1 MKEPICWQDLPDYVP
16 GRVGLCSKAQGWN
29 NVALRS
35 YHYQGQDVIVPA
47 MRDFLLVGYRN
58 GVMPM
63 QRRFDG
69 RWSRETLSPGAASFL
84 TRAQAAHWT
93 WQEDI
98 EVTHVYLSADLMTQV
113 ASEIYGRDIEE
124 VELEDVLRTQDPV
137 VTNAMGALAVETQ
150 SECLGGA
157 LYVDAVSRG
166 LIIHLLRNYA
176 IVRMRVSDAKG
187 ALSRV
192 QQRLITDFIDQHL
205 SKPLDLAQLAA
216 VLGMTP
222 CLFARSFKAS
232 FGIPPYS
239 FVMQRRLEKAA
250 ELLKKPDLPIKMI
263 AVDCGFSDQA
273 HLTRLFRRK
282 FGAPPSQYRLTCG
295 QSLAVGGSCRKR
307 PPRRSGGQVRESS

>member
-58 GVMPM
+58 GVTPM

-98 EVTHVYLSADLMTQV
+98 EVTHVYLSADLMTDV
-113 ASEIYGRDIEE
+113 ACEMYGRDVEE
-124 VELEDVLRTQDPV
+124 VALEDVLRTQDPV
-137 VTNAMGALAVETQ
+137 VTQAMGALAAEAHA
-150 SECLGGA
+150 EGLGGA

-176 IVRMRVSDAKG
+176 TVRVRESDARG
-187 ALSRV
+187 SLTVV
-192 QQRLITDFIDQHL
+192 QQRRICEFIEQHI
-205 SKPLDLAQLAA
+205 SERLDLSRLAA
-216 VLGMTP
+216 ELDMSP
-222 CLFARSFKAS
+222 CHFARGFKAS
-232 FGIPPYS
+232 FGNPPYA
-239 FVMQRRLEKAA
+239 FVMQRRVALAQA
-250 ELLKKPDLPIKMI
+250 LLRRTNLPIKVI

-273 HLTRLFRRK
+273 HLSRMFRRA
-282 FGAPPSQYRLTCG
+282 FGAPPSQYRRAL
-295 QSLAVGGSCRKR
+295 S
-307 PPRRSGGQVRESS
+307 